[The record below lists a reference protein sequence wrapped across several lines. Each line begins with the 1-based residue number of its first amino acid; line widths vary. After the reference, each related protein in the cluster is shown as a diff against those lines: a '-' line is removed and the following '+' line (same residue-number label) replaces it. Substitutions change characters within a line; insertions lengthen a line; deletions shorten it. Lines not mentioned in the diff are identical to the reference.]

1 MDRLLITATVAVL
14 SINGV
19 ALSARA
25 LASDDGPKK
34 AGKHDRPVVEE
45 PARAEIHM
53 VFSPHDAHVIREY
66 YAPRY
71 HRLPPGQRKKLARTG
86 SLPPGWQK
94 KMEPIPVW
102 IERDL
107 VTLPSGY
114 RRGVMDGHAVIYN
127 TRTEVIIDS
136 MVIF

>member
-1 MDRLLITATVAVL
+1 
-14 SINGV
+14 
-19 ALSARA
+19 
-25 LASDDGPKK
+25 
-34 AGKHDRPVVEE
+34 VEE
-45 PARAEIHM
+45 PARAEIH
-53 VFSPHDAHVIREY
+53 VVISAHDAHVIRDY

-71 HRLPPGQRKKLARTG
+71 RRLPPGQRKKLARTG

-114 RRGVMDGHAVIYN
+114 RRGVMDGYAVIYN
-127 TRTEVIIDS
+127 PRTEAIIDS
-136 MVIF
+136 TVIF